1 MNIYMYSG
9 KENLKNGTSILILS
23 RMHNFK
29 KQVMNGTA
37 GDFESS
43 FNFRLQSQVMMVSC
57 CFNFLSDFNSTL
69 KETKLFSFYNN
80 LKRKRN
86 IQLTIPAEE

>member
-1 MNIYMYSG
+1 
-9 KENLKNGTSILILS
+9 
-23 RMHNFK
+23 MHNFK

-43 FNFRLQSQVMMVSC
+43 FNFRLQSQVMIISCCCC

-80 LKRKRN
+80 LLKNK
-86 IQLTIPAEE
+86 